1 MDFHS
6 LYTSFVIVAYA
17 GIGFRIK
24 RYFNRDLLQ
33 TGRNLEFVRIH
44 VSSEKLR
51 KENNLQPE
59 IFTYDQRKWL
69 TECFPRYSQSGYKG

>member
-6 LYTSFVIVAYA
+6 LYTSLVLVAYF

-24 RYFNRDLLQ
+24 KYFNRDLLQ

-44 VSSEKLR
+44 VPAEKLR

-69 TECFPRYSQSGYKG
+69 TEHFPHYLQSGYKG